1 MQTIS
6 VPYRCSEE
14 GTKLIAELC
23 RIYSAA
29 VRTAYANGMGKN
41 GKLVLE
47 KDLRYLVK
55 ERFAGGVAD
64 AWLLH
69 CATLEGRE
77 MRKRVPEG
85 TLVFGGRK
93 HLLRRNDGLIDSKAW
108 QQKRLL
114 PLASRG
120 DKTFLGNRHFRLSA
134 DGRTCRMAVYGRVV
148 DLSLSRMTGNAG
160 EILRQAAQLA
170 SAKQINIMFR
180 IDATHLHVTIDP
192 MDLPDHP
199 ERRRPI
205 QSLLGR
211 AIGID
216 LNPDSIGVSAVL
228 NVKNPQEL
236 EETRLLEAFLA
247 EIDLRAG
254 SSDEQMRELLA
265 GVCDRVISLAR
276 KHRAGLIV
284 LEQGLGKLRS
294 RGRNKV
300 LNRLINSWA
309 RTIFQ
314 HMLTRKARL
323 CGIKVVEVWSGYS
336 TTIGNLAFE
345 APDACAS
352 AAEIGRRGLARAA
365 GQKELLPAMVDE
377 VVLRRWKDEDL
388 PMQHRQ
394 VLRRSRSW
402 GELHRGLK
410 TAKLGVR
417 RPHPTMSGLDAR
429 GACHGHA
436 VRRLGLKHRYGL
448 LWRPAHA
455 LGMVDDISGPSTRK
469 SE

>member
-14 GTKLIAELC
+14 GAKLIAELR

-29 VRTAYANGMGKN
+29 VRTAYANGMDKS

-47 KDLRYLVK
+47 KDLRHLVK

-93 HLLRRNDGLIDSKAW
+93 HLLRRNDGLIDAKAW

-120 DKTFLGNRHFRLSA
+120 DKTFMGNRHFRLSA
-134 DGRTCRMAVYGRVV
+134 DGRTCRMAVYGRAVE
-148 DLSLSRMTGNAG
+148 LSLSRMTGNAG
-160 EILRQAAQLA
+160 EILRQAAALA
-170 SAKQINIMFR
+170 AAKQINVMFR
-180 IDATHLHVTIDP
+180 VDATHLHVTIDP

-199 ERRRPI
+199 ERRRPV
-205 QSLLGR
+205 QSLPGR

-216 LNPDSIGVSAVL
+216 LNPGSIGVAAIR
-228 NVKNPQEL
+228 NDADPQEL

-247 EIDLRAG
+247 EIDLPAG
-254 SSDEQMRELLA
+254 ASDQQMRELLA
-265 GVCDRVISLAR
+265 GICDRIIGLAR
-276 KHRAGLIV
+276 KHRAGVIV

-294 RGRNKV
+294 RGRNRV
-300 LNRLINSWA
+300 LNRLINFWA
-309 RTIFQ
+309 RTVFQ
-314 HMLTRKARL
+314 HMLARKARL
-323 CGIKVVEVWSGYS
+323 AGLTVMEVWSGYS

-345 APDACAS
+345 APDACAA

-365 GQKELLPAMVDE
+365 GCKELLPAMVDE
-377 VVLRRWKDEDL
+377 VVLRRWKDEEL
-388 PMQHRQ
+388 PTQHRQ
-394 VLRRSRSW
+394 MLRRSRSW

-417 RPHPTMSGLDAR
+417 RPHPTLSDLDAH
-429 GACHGHA
+429 GTCHGHA
-436 VRRLGLKHRYGL
+436 VRRLGLKHRHGL
-448 LWRPAHA
+448 LWRPAHV
-455 LGMVDDISGPSTRK
+455 LGMVDDISGLSTRK